1 MKGPPLNGGDPDP
14 AWLPPMKGPPIMVEF
29 PTPLNQAGRKL
40 SLELDISSGPV
51 WRRWGLHPAPCRGGP
66 WVAGQVLV
74 APAPSMLPGPGEV
87 LTHMCALTMVNTE
100 GAGAASTDVRLQ
112 SVFG

>member
-1 MKGPPLNGGDPDP
+1 MGWGVAPL
-14 AWLPPMKGPPIMVEF
+14 
-29 PTPLNQAGRKL
+29 QAGRKL